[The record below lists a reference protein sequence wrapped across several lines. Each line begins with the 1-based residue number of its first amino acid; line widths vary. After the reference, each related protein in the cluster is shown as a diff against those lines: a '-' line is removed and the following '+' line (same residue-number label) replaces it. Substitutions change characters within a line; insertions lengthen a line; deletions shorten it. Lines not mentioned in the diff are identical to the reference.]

1 MNQEQVILN
10 HLLKHKTITSMEAI
24 ETYGFTRLSAVIF
37 NLRKSGVKIGMVWE
51 QGTNRFGNPIKWG
64 KYFLIKNK

>member
-51 QGTNRFGNPIKWG
+51 QGVNRFGNPIKWG